1 MYVYLGE
8 RALRSFPFVQTSVFT
23 DDRYGFGG
31 NQLATFW
38 NSELN
43 LDLTT
48 EEMQGIALEFNFS
61 ETTYILPSEK
71 SHCAVKV
78 RIFTPG
84 AEIPFA
90 GHPTLGT
97 AFVMKHKGLIPEEM
111 ESANLELGIGPTPV
125 EFLSGDTILMKQNKP
140 EFLAEFDDF
149 DAIAKAVQI
158 KPDDIAK
165 ENPMQWVSTGFPFL
179 IVQLNSLKA
188 VQAAE
193 PSPNEIT
200 NVLAGQ
206 LSQEIVIFSTETV
219 HEDSS
224 VHARMFAPG
233 VGVLEDPA
241 TGSAAGPLGA
251 YVRKYDIQDASDVT
265 EPVIIEQG
273 FELKRPSNL
282 RSQVIGGSDFDGMKV
297 SGKVKLVAEGDFF
310 L

>member
-1 MYVYLGE
+1 
-8 RALRSFPFVQTSVFT
+8 VQTSVFT

-38 NSELN
+38 NSKKN
-43 LDLTT
+43 LDLAT

-61 ETTYILPSEK
+61 ETTFILSSEI
-71 SHCAVKV
+71 SHCSAKV

-97 AFVMKHKGLIPEEM
+97 AFVMKHKGLVPEEM
-111 ESANLELGIGPTPV
+111 ESANLELGIGPIPV
-125 EFLSGDTILMKQNKP
+125 EFLTGDMVLMRQNKP
-140 EFLAEFDDF
+140 EFLDEYEDTE
-149 DAIAKAVQI
+149 AIARAVQVN
-158 KPDDIAK
+158 PDDIS
-165 ENPMQWVSTGFPFL
+165 NRSPVQWISTGFPFL
-179 IVQLNSLKA
+179 IVQLKSMSA
-188 VQAAE
+188 VQSAE
-193 PSPNEIT
+193 PSPSEIA
-200 NVLAGQ
+200 NALAGQ

-251 YVRKYDIQDASDVT
+251 YVRKYNVQEKSDIT
-265 EPVIIEQG
+265 EPVVIEQG
-273 FELKRPSNL
+273 FELKRPSKL
-282 RSQVIGGSDFDGMKV
+282 ISQVIGGADFEGMKV
-297 SGKVKLVAEGDFF
+297 SGKVKLVAGGDFF